1 MAKLAAS
8 DMTNIIIWYRRN
20 KEKKLAIRFANEL
33 AFHMY
38 SVYTF
43 LSQQNRTF
51 QPGSCIKEA
60 IGLLDHWKKVSD
72 NLYEHKPTGIA
83 LEIRPESKL
92 LPMTTA
98 VLDVELGDMLA
109 HCQEPEKSAIA
120 SQARKVIENYFTAN
134 PIKDRFGA

>member
-1 MAKLAAS
+1 
-8 DMTNIIIWYRRN
+8 MTNIIIWYKRN

-33 AFHMY
+33 AFHMH

-43 LSQQNRTF
+43 LLQQNCTL
-51 QPGSCIKEA
+51 QSGSCVKEA

-72 NLYEHKPTGIA
+72 NLYEHKPTGLA
-83 LEIRPESKL
+83 LEIRPESKV

-109 HCQEPEKSAIA
+109 HYQESEKSAIA
-120 SQARKVIENYFTAN
+120 SQARRVIDDYFAAN
-134 PIKDRFGA
+134 PIKDRFRA